1 MKITTAIVAILAS
14 SWAFAQETSR
24 PASESKL
31 EVIHAVKT
39 TASVQGED
47 YTVARDENGKI
58 MFVKTEVKEK
68 FVSPILI
75 QFEQPKN
82 N

>member
-1 MKITTAIVAILAS
+1 MKTTAVIVAILAS
-14 SWAFAQETSR
+14 TWAFAQETSR
-24 PASESKL
+24 PAPESKL
-31 EVIHAVKT
+31 EVVPAVKT
-39 TASVQGED
+39 TASVQGEN

-68 FVSPILI
+68 FVNPILI
-75 QFEQPKN
+75 QFEEPKN